1 MTKTNS
7 RNKFRTLLCMILIM
21 MWVMAAAIP
30 AMAAPRVEEAQYQ
43 GYGKVEVDFASDV
56 KFKNVK
62 VTLKDNK
69 GAEYSAA
76 NIKRIDSDSM
86 AFTIRNYKK
95 GRTYTYTISGIKR
108 SADKNYGTVKGT
120 VQIPAA
126 TQAPIVKEVDY
137 DSDDLEV
144 EIEFKSYVQFKNP
157 KVTVTTNRKNYAVRI
172 VKKGNDSITIKVKKL
187 ILGRKHNF
195 TVSGIRVRGNTTYTK
210 VKGSFIARDN

>member
-69 GAEYSAA
+69 GAQYSAA

-210 VKGSFIARDN
+210 MKGSFIARDN

>member
-144 EIEFKSYVQFKNP
+144 EIEFKSYVQFNNP

-172 VKKGNDSITIKVKKL
+172 VKKGNDSITIKVRKL

>member
-1 MTKTNS
+1 MTKTGS

-21 MWVMAAAIP
+21 MLVMATAIP

-144 EIEFKSYVQFKNP
+144 EIEFKSYVQFKDP
-157 KVTVTTNRKNYAVRI
+157 KVTITTNRKNYAVRI
-172 VKKGNDSITIKVKKL
+172 VKKGNDSITVKVRKL
-187 ILGRKHNF
+187 TLGRKYNF
-195 TVSGIRVRGNTTYTK
+195 TVSGIRVKGNTTYTK
-210 VKGSFIARDN
+210 VKGSFVARDH